1 MLRNISRSLA
11 DLLGK
16 EYMEAVKTVAVE
28 INGMDEKEVDALI
41 NEQVEFFPE
50 DYVARMDE
58 MAKRTGEKIV
68 KSFDDTLAG
77 APTDSF
83 KKAAHNNMAPIGG
96 VGCTRIGQDGRAYLI
111 AKSEHYH
118 ASLGHNFPGYKLIT
132 NARKLG
138 ILNATHNNTRGYITR
153 LCERRIIAA
162 ANGVDAECGVEPIL
176 ASTEPQVLN
185 RIISL
190 ETGSLAVEAGL
201 KMMLSRFYKLD
212 DSFEAPK

>member
-28 INGMDEKEVDALI
+28 INGMDEKEADALI
-41 NEQVEFFPE
+41 NEKVDFFPE
-50 DYVARMDE
+50 DYVARMDA

-68 KSFDDTLAG
+68 KSFDDTLVG

-162 ANGVDAECGVEPIL
+162 ANGVDAENGVEPVL
-176 ASTEPQVLN
+176 ASTEPQAY
-185 RIISL
+185 I
-190 ETGSLAVEAGL
+190 
-201 KMMLSRFYKLD
+201 FYWFLTK
-212 DSFEAPK
+212 